1 MPLATLTAPWTEHRV
16 NEKQSTEILPAENQ
30 EETMIQ
36 GNLMDRSN
44 GCSESHEIEVR
55 DMVREGYE
63 KAEPSHF
70 ELLKVLGQGSFGKVF
85 LVRKVAGNDSGTL
98 YAMKVLKKATLKVRD
113 RVRTKMERNILVDV
127 EHPFIVRLHYAF
139 QTEGKLYLI
148 LDFLRG
154 GDLFSRLSKEVMFT
168 EEDVKFYLAEL
179 ALALDHIHKLGI
191 IYRDLKPENILLD
204 TEGHISLTDFGLSKQ
219 PLDDSKAYSFCGT
232 VEYMAPEI
240 VNRKGHTFTS
250 DWWSFGVLMF
260 EMLTGAL
267 PFQGSNR
274 KETMTQILKAKLGMP
289 HNLSP
294 EAQALLRVLFKRN
307 PANRLG
313 SGKCGVEEI
322 KNHIFFATIDWDAL
336 YKKEIR
342 PPFKPAVREDD
353 AFYFDSEFTCKT
365 PKDSPGV
372 PPSATAHE
380 LFRGFSFIAPC
391 LLTDAD
397 LAKSPE
403 CKTYDSISAIF
414 PSYVNSVSI
423 TDEYEFK
430 HEIGKGSYSVVYLAI
445 HIASKME
452 YAVKVIEKSKR
463 DPTEEIEIL
472 LRYGRHP
479 HIVTLRAVHE
489 DDKRVYLVLELLRGG
504 ELLDRLLQRRNFTE
518 REAAEVIHTI
528 TNVVHYLHENGVV
541 HRDLKPSNIL
551 YAKPGGDPTTLCICD
566 LGFAKQLRAENGLL
580 MTPCYTANFVAPEV
594 LKRQGYDAACDIWS
608 LGVLLY
614 IMLAGYT
621 PFRNSPGDSASDI
634 LDRIGPGYIDVE
646 SGIWCHISNEA
657 KELVKRMLHVDP
669 TRRPSA
675 AVILKYP
682 WIVNRR
688 RIPQKILP
696 DVIKDPHSLKMAVA
710 ATYRAMASSPRSP
723 HIGPVVMSELAR
735 RRTQGKAAGPTQ
747 V

>member
-1 MPLATLTAPWTEHRV
+1 
-16 NEKQSTEILPAENQ
+16 
-30 EETMIQ
+30 
-36 GNLMDRSN
+36 
-44 GCSESHEIEVR
+44 
-55 DMVREGYE
+55 
-63 KAEPSHF
+63 
-70 ELLKVLGQGSFGKVF
+70 
-85 LVRKVAGNDSGTL
+85 
-98 YAMKVLKKATLKVRD
+98 MKVLKKATLKVRD

-139 QTEGKLYLI
+139 QTEGNLYLI

-154 GDLFSRLSKEVMFT
+154 GDLFSRLAKELMFT
-168 EEDVKFYLAEL
+168 EDDVKFYLAEL

-204 TEGHISLTDFGLSKQ
+204 TEGHIALTDFGLSKQ
-219 PLDDSKAYSFCGT
+219 PLDDCKAYSFCGT

-240 VNRKGHTFTS
+240 VTRKGHSFAA

-267 PFQGSNR
+267 PFQGANR

-289 HNLSP
+289 LNISP
-294 EAQALLRVLFKRN
+294 DAQALLRVLFKRN

-313 SGKCGVEEI
+313 SGGIEEI
-322 KNHIFFATIDWDAL
+322 KNHPFFATIDWNAL
-336 YKKEIR
+336 YRKEIK
-342 PPFKPAVREDD
+342 PPFKPAVSQEDD

-372 PPSATAHE
+372 PPSANAHE
-380 LFRGFSFIAPC
+380 LFRGFSFVAPC
-391 LLTDAD
+391 LLEDHIKTPEYKNCDS
-397 LAKSPE
+397 LAATFP
-403 CKTYDSISAIF
+403 TYVSA
-414 PSYVNSVSI
+414 VSVS
-423 TDEYEFK
+423 DEYDFK
-430 HEIGKGSYSVVYLAI
+430 QEIGKGSYSTVYLAI
-445 HIASKME
+445 HKASKAE

-489 DDKRVYLVLELLRGG
+489 DDKRAYLVLELLRGG
-504 ELLDRLLQRRNFTE
+504 ELLDRLLQRRNLTE
-518 REAAEVIHTI
+518 KEAAEVMYTI
-528 TNVVHYLHENGVV
+528 VSVVNYLHENGVV

-551 YAKPGGDPTTLCICD
+551 YSKLGADPTTLCLCD

-621 PFRNSPGDSASDI
+621 PFRNSPGDSATDI

-646 SGIWCHISNEA
+646 SGIWCQISNEA

-669 TRRPSA
+669 NRRPTA
-675 AVILKYP
+675 AAILKYP
-682 WIVNRR
+682 WIANRHR
-688 RIPQKILP
+688 LPQKILP
-696 DVIKDPHSLKMAVA
+696 ESTKDPHSLKIAVA
-710 ATYRAMASSPRSP
+710 ATYRAMSSSPRSP

-735 RRTQGKAAGPTQ
+735 RRTQAKPIGPTEI
-747 V
+747 